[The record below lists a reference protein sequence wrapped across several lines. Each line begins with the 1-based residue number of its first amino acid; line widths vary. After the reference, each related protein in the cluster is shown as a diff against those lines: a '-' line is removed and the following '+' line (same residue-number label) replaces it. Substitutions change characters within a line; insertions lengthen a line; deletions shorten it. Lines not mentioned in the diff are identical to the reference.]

1 MRPDVKRI
9 IINLG
14 ILLLATLILQGYA
27 QAQKDEKLFQEAK
40 ILIFDKKWEMA
51 QEKLEVLLEKYPQS
65 LWFSQAVFYRA
76 KCLEEQDGKKLD
88 ALNAYMGYTGRK
100 DAIGGL
106 IEESEISIINLAYAL
121 YEQGKK
127 SYLSEIEKRLSS
139 SNKRIRYYAAFQLS
153 YVKEKKVAD
162 KGIPV
167 LKEIIEKED
176 EELKDRAKIALLRI
190 APDSLRD
197 FEEERYERKAK
208 ILSIRI
214 YKEGARTPE
223 VKINI
228 PWALA
233 DLALSSI
240 SESDRDLMKKKGYDL
255 DRIIKELTE
264 YKGNIIEIKG
274 EDGTV
279 IKIWID

>member
-1 MRPDVKRI
+1 MKRI

-14 ILLLATLILQGYA
+14 ILLLAALILQGYA
-27 QAQKDEKLFQEAK
+27 QAQKKDEKLFQEAK

-51 QEKLEVLLEKYPQS
+51 QEKLDELLEKYPQS
-65 LWFSQAVFYRA
+65 SWFSQAVFYRA
-76 KCLEEQDGKKLD
+76 KCLEEQDGKEMD
-88 ALNAYMGYTGRK
+88 ALNAYTDYIGRK
-100 DAIGGL
+100 DASAGL
-106 IEESEISIINLAYAL
+106 IEESENSIINLAYAL

-139 SNKRIRYYAAFQLS
+139 PNKRIRYYAAFQLS

-162 KGIPV
+162 KAIPV
-167 LKEIIEKED
+167 LKEIIDKED
-176 EELKDRAKIALLRI
+176 EELKDRAKIALLRV
-190 APDSLRD
+190 APSSLRD
-197 FEEERYERKAK
+197 FEEQRYERRAK
-208 ILSIRI
+208 ILHISI

-223 VKINI
+223 VKISI

-240 SESDRDLMKKKGYDL
+240 SETDRELMRKKGYDL

-264 YKGNIIEIKG
+264 FKGDIIKIEG